1 MLNKDNGFESW
12 EYRGWSK
19 IKNLVDCI
27 DMRIMSMR
35 RRFQQISALLI
46 VVFSLVVKTLAL
58 LIGPQIILAYMPNL
72 FTFSPHLTCN
82 LAAIDD
88 HLDHHGGYE

>member
-1 MLNKDNGFESW
+1 MLNKDNEFEIW

-27 DMRIMSMR
+27 DVRIMSMR
-35 RRFQQISALLI
+35 HRFQQISALLI
-46 VVFSLVVKTLAL
+46 VVFSLVVKSLAL
-58 LIGPQIILAYMPNL
+58 LIGPQIIVAYTPNH
-72 FTFSPHLTCN
+72 FTFSPHLTCR
-82 LAAIDD
+82 LAAIHD